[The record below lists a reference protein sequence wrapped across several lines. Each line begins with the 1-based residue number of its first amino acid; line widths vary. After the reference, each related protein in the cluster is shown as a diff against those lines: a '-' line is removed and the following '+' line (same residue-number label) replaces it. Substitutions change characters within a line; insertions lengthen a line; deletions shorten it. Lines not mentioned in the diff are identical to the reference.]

1 MNRAYKFRYAN
12 EIAGGFVLLG
22 LSLLIAGIYLAGH
35 AQGWFQKN
43 LELKTRFT
51 TEDGTFG
58 LQEGA
63 EVRILGALAGRVGE
77 IIPSDDGGMETVLV
91 IKSRFGRF
99 VRDDSVAKVKK
110 KFEVAGDAYV
120 EITLGNPARPMLKSD
135 DFIAC
140 VQDVELI
147 QAARK
152 MVDDFR
158 AAVVPILDEFRGI
171 LTHVNG
177 ITGQLERREGA
188 AGKFIGDPELAKQVE
203 GIVGDIRRT
212 SSQLPDVAVRLET
225 VMTNLEVMSRNL
237 SETAGQLPAIADG
250 AEAVV
255 KDVRVFSGGL
265 TGQAANVQ
273 GVLLEAESALREARL
288 LIEGFQKHW
297 IVRKYMEEP
306 GNSPMLE
313 PTPRSVVPEGGGR

>member
-22 LSLLIAGIYLAGH
+22 VSLLIVGIYLAGH

-77 IIPSDDGGMETVLV
+77 IIPSDDGGMETVFV

-99 VRDDSVAKVKK
+99 VRQDSVAKVKK

-120 EITLGNPARPMLKSD
+120 EITLGNSARPMLKSD
-135 DFIAC
+135 DFIPC
-140 VQDVELI
+140 EQDVELI

-152 MVDDFR
+152 MVDEFR
-158 AAVVPILDEFRGI
+158 AAAVPMLDEFRAI
-171 LTHVNG
+171 LSHVNG
-177 ITGQLERREGA
+177 ISGQLERREGA
-188 AGKFIGDPELAKQVE
+188 AGKFIGDPALAASIE
-203 GIVGDIRRT
+203 GVITDIRRT
-212 SSQLPDVAVRLET
+212 TAQLPDVAKRLET
-225 VMTNLEVMSRNL
+225 VMTNLEAMSVNL
-237 SETAGQLPAIADG
+237 KETAAEFPAIASG
-250 AEAVV
+250 AGAVV
-255 KDVRVFSGGL
+255 QDVRTVSGSL

-273 GVLLEAESALREARL
+273 GVLMEAESALREARQL
-288 LIEGFQKHW
+288 VEGLQKHW
-297 IVRKYMEEP
+297 LVRRYMDEP
-306 GNSPMLE
+306 GLSPML
-313 PTPRSVVPEGGGR
+313 TPSVPPVGAEGGAR